1 MNEQIINF
9 KRQREIGEILSDTFK
24 FIRLEYKGLFKA
36 LMRNAAIPFLL
47 LLAASGYYAATA
59 TDFTFLTTGGILSA
73 AGILVGI
80 SLVGLAQV
88 FYFGFMFGAILHY
101 IKQYS
106 DNNGKVDQDIIS
118 REVRSSLGG
127 ILGLSILTALMLLV
141 GIALCFFP
149 GVYLSVPLALVFAIY
164 IFMNLGV
171 GDSITESFNL
181 VKNEWWTSFFT
192 FVVIYMI
199 VYLIGM
205 IFQIPALIYTLFK
218 AFTQSQEVSG
228 GDVSQIFDWVYITL
242 NVIASAASYLF
253 YTIIVIASA
262 LVYFNLNEKKNQ
274 TGTLEQ
280 INTIGGDR

>member
-106 DNNGKVDQDIIS
+106 ENNGKVDQDIIS

>member
-1 MNEQIINF
+1 MDDQKINF
-9 KRQREIGEILSDTFK
+9 KRQRELGEILSDTFK
-24 FIRLEYKGLFKA
+24 FIRLEYKGLFTA

-47 LLAASGYYAATA
+47 LLAAAGYYAATA
-59 TDFTFLTTGGILSA
+59 TDLSFITDGSIFSA
-73 AGILVGI
+73 AGFLV
-80 SLVGLAQV
+80 SLSFMGLAQV

-106 DNNGKVDQDIIS
+106 ENNGVVDQESIS
-118 REVRSSLGG
+118 QKVRSSLGG
-127 ILGLSILTALMLLV
+127 IMGLSILTAIMLMIGL
-141 GIALCFFP
+141 ALCFFP
-149 GVYLSVPLALVFAIY
+149 GVYLSVPLALVFSIY
-164 IFMNLGV
+164 IFSNLGV

-181 VKNEWWTSFFT
+181 VKNEWWSSFLT
-192 FVVIYMI
+192 FVVIYII

-205 IFQIPALIYTLFK
+205 VFQIPALIYTFFK

-228 GDVSQIFDWVYITL
+228 GDVSQIFDWIYITL

-262 LVYFNLNEKKNQ
+262 FVYFNLNEKKNQ

-280 INTIGGDR
+280 INTIGGDH

>member
-1 MNEQIINF
+1 MNDQKINF

-24 FIRLEYKGLFKA
+24 FIRLEYKGLFTA

-59 TDFTFLTTGGILSA
+59 TDFTFLTNGGIFSA
-73 AGILVGI
+73 AGILLSF
-80 SLVGLAQV
+80 SLMGLAQV
-88 FYFGFMFGAILHY
+88 FYFGFMFGAVLHY
-101 IKQYS
+101 IKLYTE
-106 DNNGKVDQDIIS
+106 NNGKVDQDIVS
-118 REVRSSLGG
+118 SKVRDSLGG
-127 ILGLSILTALMLLV
+127 IVGLSVLTALMLLV

-218 AFTQSQEVSG
+218 AFTQSQEVTG